1 MRSVLISLAA
11 AFVLATA
18 LPARPSAAPA
28 TASISSG
35 TSVYALQQPSV
46 PDKTI
51 DINVTHSGGGRWYAN
66 PVWIGVGVLAI
77 IVILLLVVLAARSG
91 GGGGTTI
98 VKD

>member
-35 TSVYALQQPSV
+35 TSVYAVQQPSV
-46 PDKTI
+46 
-51 DINVTHSGGGRWYAN
+51 
-66 PVWIGVGVLAI
+66 
-77 IVILLLVVLAARSG
+77 
-91 GGGGTTI
+91 